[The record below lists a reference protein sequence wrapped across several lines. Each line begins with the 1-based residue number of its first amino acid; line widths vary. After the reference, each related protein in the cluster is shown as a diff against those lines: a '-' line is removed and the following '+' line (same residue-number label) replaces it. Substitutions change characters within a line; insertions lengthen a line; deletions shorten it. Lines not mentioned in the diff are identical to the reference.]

1 MATQIGNFI
10 LNSPGGLYA
19 LLFLVPFVLI
29 YLIKPR
35 PTLMEIPS
43 LMFLLQSE
51 KSSSQKSFLRKFV
64 RDWLFWIQLF
74 ALLLLIA
81 HLLDPV
87 TKYEEDITAENTV
100 IVLDVSGSSQVKEG
114 TKTRYDIGLRLAKD
128 ALGAKN
134 TIILAK
140 GVPKIIAQ
148 NVPPADAWDAL
159 RSSPPLATPSSIGES
174 IVLAGEVLGGNKG
187 RVVVISDF
195 INTQGIET
203 ETAKVALESRGVVV
217 NFLNTIQGSKKK
229 SNVGIIGLDV
239 GEKSTTVFVHNY
251 DETDRKVGISVG
263 DLKKDLTIPAQQ
275 TKTFAFETP
284 KKIAQVALH
293 VKDAFALDNVAY
305 VSVPEK
311 KQVDVLLI
319 TNNISVFLKNAI
331 TSSTEFNLEIAE
343 PPIVPKGDYDVYVVH
358 DITPGNILPGTL
370 DDIRTKVEKGASLII
385 HAQSNSEMI
394 DYEGLLP
401 VKISG
406 TGGAS
411 VINVDQVTSFTK
423 NIAFGGVE
431 GHLLAATKPG
441 VIRVGSVG
449 ESVVLAFE
457 QKKQR
462 KIFYYGILEKESGFK
477 LSPSYPIF
485 WVKLIEFLVDQE
497 NIENLNHKT
506 GETLILAD
514 VATVK
519 TPTTW
524 LKQNVLL
531 FEEIGVYEY
540 LDHKV
545 ASSMLDGDE
554 SNINAKEIVGEQTRT
569 VELKPVTETREFN
582 LGIPLL
588 VFVLFILL
596 MELIYIKARGD
607 I

>member
-114 TKTRYDIGLRLAKD
+114 TTTRYEIGLRLAKD

-148 NVPPADAWDAL
+148 NVQHADAWDAL
-159 RSSPPLATPSSIGES
+159 RSSLPLATPSSIGES
-174 IVLAGEVLGGNKG
+174 IVLAGEVLGSNKG

-203 ETAKVALESRGVVV
+203 ETAKVALESRGIVV

-284 KKIAQVALH
+284 KKIAEVALH
-293 VKDAFALDNVAY
+293 VKDAFALDHLAY

-319 TNNISVFLKNAI
+319 TNHISVFLKNAI

-358 DITPGNILPGTL
+358 DITPGSILPGTL
-370 DDIRTKVEKGASLII
+370 DDIRTKVEKGA
-385 HAQSNSEMI
+385 
-394 DYEGLLP
+394 
-401 VKISG
+401 
-406 TGGAS
+406 
-411 VINVDQVTSFTK
+411 
-423 NIAFGGVE
+423 
-431 GHLLAATKPG
+431 
-441 VIRVGSVG
+441 
-449 ESVVLAFE
+449 
-457 QKKQR
+457 
-462 KIFYYGILEKESGFK
+462 
-477 LSPSYPIF
+477 
-485 WVKLIEFLVDQE
+485 
-497 NIENLNHKT
+497 NLNP
-506 GETLILAD
+506 D
-514 VATVK
+514 SS
-519 TPTTW
+519 
-524 LKQNVLL
+524 
-531 FEEIGVYEY
+531 
-540 LDHKV
+540 
-545 ASSMLDGDE
+545 SSM
-554 SNINAKEIVGEQTRT
+554 
-569 VELKPVTETREFN
+569 P
-582 LGIPLL
+582 
-588 VFVLFILL
+588 
-596 MELIYIKARGD
+596 
-607 I
+607 